1 MKRAWFR
8 SDLIGQLAGCGR
20 VHGIPVEQLQL
31 NVYAVIDERIY
42 GILQLRGARV
52 HAALL
57 FNPVPTSAV
66 RAVLVLTNA
75 DPLETCVEHPCPPP
89 AVPGQIWS
97 AWKIRVNAET
107 ILNLRGTLGRNVIG
121 KRFSRVLRSQ
131 RARSRNANRKK
142 NHETVPAAAF
152 QGDSLHCLIRGALK
166 RAEGSDGRLSREAIA
181 HHRDCL
187 PDPKSWLH
195 ARVPRRNKAQFGN
208 SLDNALPNVAVGAVS
223 SPIPRLAQTVVSHST
238 REKHQ
243 AMTGQ
248 FPVHSE
254 MRQPRQRTA
263 EGRSGPAPSPHI
275 AAHMLEISASQA
287 ERLQL
292 LHRT

>member
-8 SDLIGQLAGCGR
+8 SDLIGQSAGCSR

-42 GILQLRGARV
+42 GILQLRRALV

-97 AWKIRVNAET
+97 AWKIRINAET

-152 QGDSLHCLIRGALK
+152 QGDSIHWLLQPTFADSMRQSFVKQPRYLLPLTFY
-166 RAEGSDGRLSREAIA
+166 GSSIGGGFCQ
-181 HHRDCL
+181 HKL
-187 PDPKSWLH
+187 PD
-195 ARVPRRNKAQFGN
+195 
-208 SLDNALPNVAVGAVS
+208 
-223 SPIPRLAQTVVSHST
+223 
-238 REKHQ
+238 
-243 AMTGQ
+243 
-248 FPVHSE
+248 
-254 MRQPRQRTA
+254 RT
-263 EGRSGPAPSPHI
+263 SG
-275 AAHMLEISASQA
+275 
-287 ERLQL
+287 
-292 LHRT
+292 